1 MIIIHGH
8 DMGLKWPVYG
18 SNQWRESVVVVVRNT
33 GRSENKVSKYAE
45 LTTILRE
52 QRFLIAAL
60 EEMGYRAELHQEGA
74 HLIGYEGQERPEV
87 ANLVIRRCQLRP
99 ASNGRFVALLSEYD
113 QAVGYD
119 RAWLGSVQQL
129 YKEKQTVAAAKAK
142 GYIFKGKEV
151 IQTAKGPQI
160 RLQFVT
166 R

>member
-1 MIIIHGH
+1 MSRETLGEHYAHCIHDGRIILFWSPPAAAPPRPTDWQLIFDGQTQ
-8 DMGLKWPVYG
+8 LL
-18 SNQWRESVVVVVRNT
+18 
-33 GRSENKVSKYAE
+33 GR
-45 LTTILRE
+45 
-52 QRFLIAAL
+52 AL
-60 EEMGYRAELHQEGA
+60 A
-74 HLIGYEGQERPEV
+74 
-87 ANLVIRRCQLRP
+87 QLRP
-99 ASNGRFVALLSEYD
+99 ASNDIGFARAADGRFVALLSEYD

-119 RAWLGSVQQL
+119 RAWLGRVQQL

>member
-1 MIIIHGH
+1 
-8 DMGLKWPVYG
+8 LLF
-18 SNQWRESVVVVVRNT
+18 VRNT
-33 GRSENKVSKYAE
+33 ERSEKSVSKYAE

-60 EEMGYRAELHQEGA
+60 EEMGYRAELHQDGA
-74 HLIGYEGQERPEV
+74 HLIGYEGKERPEV
-87 ANLVIRRCQLRP
+87 AHVIIRRSQLRP
-99 ASNGRFVALLSEYD
+99 ASNDIGFARAPDGRLVALLSEYD

-119 RAWLGSVQQL
+119 RAWLGRVQQL
-129 YKEKQTVAAAKAK
+129 YKEKQTVSAAKAK

-151 IQTAKGPQI
+151 IRTANGPQI